1 MSLLVTLLVFIAVV
15 AVVTLVGM
23 RLYVR
28 PKEAME
34 RVAGGIDQTEHM
46 PAHPSL
52 AIYELIKRL
61 GNFIP
66 QSPKDVTVMQR
77 RLIRAG
83 IRNENA
89 LKILYGAKFVCGVSF
104 PLLMGLGGSTS
115 SMEPSNKIFGVLGA
129 AAAGFFLPNEYVRR
143 MASKRQKEI
152 ARGLANALDLL
163 VVCVESGLGLDQA
176 ILQVSK
182 ELEHAH
188 PEISE
193 EFGFVNLELK
203 AGKRRVDALR
213 NLAERTGVDDLKKL
227 VAVLI
232 QADRFGTGVAVSLRQ
247 HSDFMRVQARQIAE
261 EKAAKLGVKLIF
273 PIFFCILPSLFVVTV
288 GPVAV
293 KIMRELVPMMNS
305 IQYGLKLRTKEAH

>member
-1 MSLLVTLLVFIAVV
+1 MTFLVAVLLFLAVV
-15 AVVTLVGM
+15 VGMAAVGM
-23 RLYVR
+23 RIWVR

-34 RVAGGIDQTEHM
+34 RVVGGGDASDSM
-46 PAHPSL
+46 PLHPSL
-52 AIYELIKRL
+52 AMHALIAKL

-66 QSPKDVTVMQR
+66 QSPKDVTIMQK

-89 LKILYGAKFVCGVSF
+89 LKLLYGAKAF
-104 PLLMGLGGSTS
+104 
-115 SMEPSNKIFGVLGA
+115 FGVALPVTVAFFVVPSATDPGNKFA
-129 AAAGFFLPNEYVRR
+129 ILLVSAGIGFFGPNEYVRR
-143 MASKRQKEI
+143 KRQHEI
-152 ARGLANALDLL
+152 ARGLPNALDLL

-182 ELEHAH
+182 ELDEAH

-203 AGKRRVDALR
+203 AGKRRVEALR
-213 NLAERTGVDDLKKL
+213 NLGERTGVDDLKKL

-232 QADRFGTGVAVSLRQ
+232 QADRFGTGVAQSLRA
-247 HSDFMRVQARQIAE
+247 HSDFMRVQTRQVAE

-288 GPVAV
+288 GPVV
-293 KIMRELVPMMNS
+293 MKIMRDLIPMMQN
-305 IQYGLKLRTKEAH
+305 I

>member
-1 MSLLVTLLVFIAVV
+1 MILFLAFLVFVVVV
-15 AVVTLVGM
+15 AVLTFAGM
-23 RLYVR
+23 KMYVR

-34 RVAGGIDQTEHM
+34 RVAGGIDPSDHV
-46 PAHPSL
+46 PVHPSL
-52 AIYELIKRL
+52 AIHELIKRL

-89 LKILYGAKFVCGVSF
+89 LKILYGAKAACGILL
-104 PLLMGLGGSTS
+104 PLVMALLVSTS
-115 SMEPSNKIFGVLGA
+115 SADTSNKVAGVLA
-129 AAAGFFLPNEYVRR
+129 AAAVGFFGPNEYVRR
-143 MASKRQKEI
+143 LASKRQKEI

-227 VAVLI
+227 LAVLI
-232 QADRFGTGVAVSLRQ
+232 QADRFGTGVAQSLRA

-305 IQYGLKLRTKEAH
+305 I

>member
-1 MSLLVTLLVFIAVV
+1 MPFLMTVALFIALALGV
-15 AVVTLVGM
+15 ALAGM
-23 RLYVR
+23 KLYVR

-34 RVAGGIDQTEHM
+34 RVVGGIEQTEHM
-46 PAHPSL
+46 PVHPSL
-52 AIYELIKRL
+52 AIHELIKKL
-61 GNFIP
+61 GNLIP

-89 LKILYGAKFVCGVSF
+89 LKILYGAKAILGVAL
-104 PLLMGLGGSTS
+104 PLLTALTLVS
-115 SMEPSNKIFGVLGA
+115 SSADPGNKA
-129 AAAGFFLPNEYVRR
+129 AAILAATAVGFFGPNEYVRR
-143 MASKRQKEI
+143 LASKRQKEI
-152 ARGLANALDLL
+152 SRGLANALDLL

-193 EFGFVNLELK
+193 ELGFVNLELK
-203 AGKRRVDALR
+203 AGKRRVEALR
-213 NLAERTGVDDLKKL
+213 NLAERTGVEDLKKL

-232 QADRFGTGVAVSLRQ
+232 QADRFGTGVAQSLRA
-247 HSDFMRVQARQIAE
+247 HADFMRIQARQVAE

-288 GPVAV
+288 GPVAM
-293 KIMRELVPMMNS
+293 KIIRELIPMMNN
-305 IQYGLKLRTKEAH
+305 I

>member
-1 MSLLVTLLVFIAVV
+1 MSLLLPLLIFFGIAV
-15 AVVTLVGM
+15 AGAMYGM
-23 RLYVR
+23 KIYVR
-28 PKEAME
+28 PKEAMD
-34 RVAGGIDQTEHM
+34 RVVGGAQSSDEM
-46 PAHPSL
+46 PSHPSL
-52 AIYELIKRL
+52 AFHDLIRRL
-61 GNFIP
+61 GNMVP

-83 IRNENA
+83 MRKEGA
-89 LKILYGAKFVCGVSF
+89 LKILYGAKAVCGVTF
-104 PLLMGLGGSTS
+104 PLIALAAVAGSDTD
-115 SMEPSNKIFGVLGA
+115 PSNKFVVVLLA
-129 AAAGFFLPNEYVRR
+129 TAMGFFGPNEYVRR
-143 MASKRQKEI
+143 RASARQKQI
-152 ARGLANALDLL
+152 ARGLPNALDLL

-193 EFGFVNLELK
+193 EFGLVNLELK
-203 AGKRRVDALR
+203 AGKRRVEALR

-232 QADRFGTGVAVSLRQ
+232 QADRFGTGVAQSLRA
-247 HSDFMRVQARQIAE
+247 HSDFMRVQARQVAE

-288 GPVAV
+288 GPVAM
-293 KIMRELVPMMNS
+293 KIIRELVPMMQN
-305 IQYGLKLRTKEAH
+305 I

>member
-1 MSLLVTLLVFIAVV
+1 MFFVTLIVFIALAV
-15 AVVTLVGM
+15 AAALTGM
-23 RLYVR
+23 KLYVR

-34 RVAGGIDQTEHM
+34 RVVGGID
-46 PAHPSL
+46 PAEQVPSHPSL
-52 AIYELIKRL
+52 AFHDLIKKL
-61 GNFIP
+61 GNIVP

-83 IRNENA
+83 MRNENA
-89 LKILYGAKFVCGVSF
+89 LKILYGAKVICGVAL
-104 PLLMGLGGSTS
+104 PLLAAVAMAGSTTES
-115 SMEPSNKIFGVLGA
+115 GNKFGTVLIA
-129 AAAGFFLPNEYVRR
+129 AAVGFFGPIEYVRR
-143 MASKRQKEI
+143 VATRRQKEI
-152 ARGLANALDLL
+152 ARGLPNALDLL

-193 EFGFVNLELK
+193 EFAMVNLELK
-203 AGKRRVDALR
+203 AGKRRVEALR

-232 QADRFGTGVAVSLRQ
+232 QADRFGTGVAQSLRA
-247 HSDFMRVQARQIAE
+247 HADFMRVQARQVAE
-261 EKAAKLGVKLIF
+261 EKAAKLGVKLVF

-288 GPVAV
+288 GPVVV
-293 KIMRELVPMMNS
+293 KIMRELLPMMNN
-305 IQYGLKLRTKEAH
+305 I

>member
-1 MSLLVTLLVFIAVV
+1 MSLLLPLLIFFGIAV
-15 AVVTLVGM
+15 AGAMYGM
-23 RLYVR
+23 KIYVR
-28 PKEAME
+28 PKEAMD
-34 RVAGGIDQTEHM
+34 RVVGGAQSTDEM
-46 PAHPSL
+46 PSHPSL
-52 AIYELIKRL
+52 AFHDLIKRL
-61 GNFIP
+61 GNLVP

-83 IRNENA
+83 MRNESA
-89 LKILYGAKFVCGVSF
+89 LKVLYGAKAVCGVVF
-104 PLLMGLGGSTS
+104 PLVAVAAVAGSDT
-115 SMEPSNKIFGVLGA
+115 EPSNKFIVVLLA
-129 AAAGFFLPNEYVRR
+129 TAMGFFGPNEYVRR
-143 MASKRQKEI
+143 KATGRQKQI
-152 ARGLANALDLL
+152 ARGLPNALDLL

-193 EFGFVNLELK
+193 EFGLVNLELK
-203 AGKRRVDALR
+203 AGKRRVEALR

-232 QADRFGTGVAVSLRQ
+232 QADRFGTGVAQSLRA
-247 HSDFMRVQARQIAE
+247 HSDFMRVQARQVAE

-288 GPVAV
+288 GPVAM
-293 KIMRELVPMMNS
+293 KIIRELVPMMQN
-305 IQYGLKLRTKEAH
+305 I

>member
-1 MSLLVTLLVFIAVV
+1 MFFLTLMIFIAIAV
-15 AVVTLVGM
+15 AVALGGM
-23 RLYVR
+23 KMYVR

-34 RVAGGIDQTEHM
+34 RVVGGIDQSEQM
-46 PAHPSL
+46 PTHPSL
-52 AIYELIKRL
+52 VFHDLIKRL
-61 GNFIP
+61 GNIVP

-83 IRNENA
+83 IRNDSA
-89 LKILYGAKFVCGVSF
+89 LKILYGAKAAFGVGLPVITALFV
-104 PLLMGLGGSTS
+104 PGSTAES
-115 SMEPSNKIFGVLGA
+115 GNKFASILA
-129 AAAGFFLPNEYVRR
+129 AAAVGFFGPNEYVRR
-143 MASKRQKEI
+143 LAAKRQKEI
-152 ARGLANALDLL
+152 SRGLPNALDLL

-182 ELEHAH
+182 ELDKAH

-193 EFGFVNLELK
+193 EFGLVNLELK
-203 AGKRRVDALR
+203 AGKRRVEALR

-232 QADRFGTGVAVSLRQ
+232 QADRFGTGVAQSLRA
-247 HSDFMRVQARQIAE
+247 HADFMRIQARQVAE

-288 GPVAV
+288 GPVVV
-293 KIMRELVPMMNS
+293 KIMRELIPMMNN
-305 IQYGLKLRTKEAH
+305 I